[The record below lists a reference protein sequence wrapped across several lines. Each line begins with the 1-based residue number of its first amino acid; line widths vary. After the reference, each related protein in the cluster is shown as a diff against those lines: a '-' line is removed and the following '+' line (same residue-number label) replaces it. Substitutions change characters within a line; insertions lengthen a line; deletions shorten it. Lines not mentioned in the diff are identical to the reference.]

1 MRSEPGQPIH
11 ASASAEPLIAAD
23 VGGTHAR
30 LALIDSAA
38 GADAPFAVT
47 RYEKYAC
54 GDFASLAAIVRT
66 FRDAH
71 AGASVERVALAIAG
85 YVIDDAVV
93 NLSLPWPVS
102 ISGLRDALDLR
113 ELAIVNDFEAAA
125 HALGHLGAGDAS
137 LLSGP
142 AQAGAGPVL
151 LVGPGT
157 GLGAAV
163 RIPHPHETLVL
174 ATEAGQATLA
184 PDSELEFA
192 LLRELRGRGS
202 RVLIEDVMSG
212 TGLANL
218 HAAVRALRGAPSRAL
233 TPAQITAAALE
244 RSDAH
249 AVEAAEVFCGW
260 FGSVLGDLALLYGAT
275 GGVYLAGGV
284 LPQMK
289 PLLLRSRFV
298 ERFLDKGA
306 MRAALERTPV
316 RLVEHARLGVIGAA
330 SWFLRRGG
338 VRPDSIGPGSG
349 RRPSTTRRAVRAD
362 TPAGT
367 AAPPS
372 KDRPDPAS
380 GAQRTRQRTKT

>member
-1 MRSEPGQPIH
+1 MGSEPGQRVLAQAPT
-11 ASASAEPLIAAD
+11 APLIAAD

-30 LALIDSAA
+30 LALIDPA
-38 GADAPFAVT
+38 GGKATLAMAH
-47 RYEKYAC
+47 YEKYTC
-54 GDFASLAAIVRT
+54 GDFASLAAIIAV

-71 AGASVERVALAIAG
+71 VQVPVERVALAIAG
-85 YVIDDAVV
+85 YIIDDVV
-93 NLSLPWPVS
+93 INLSLPWPVS
-102 ISGLRDALDLR
+102 ISGLRDALNLR

-125 HALGHLGAGDAS
+125 HALGHIGAEDAC

-142 AQAGAGPVL
+142 AQPVEGPQL

-163 RIPHPHETLVL
+163 RIPNPHQVLVL

-192 LLRELRGRGS
+192 LLHELRKRGS

-218 HAAVRALRGAPSRAL
+218 YGAVRALHGAPPRAL

-249 AVEAAEVFCGW
+249 AVEAVEVFCGW

-289 PLLLRSRFV
+289 PLLLQSRFV
-298 ERFLDKGA
+298 ERFLDKGV
-306 MRAALERTPV
+306 MREVLARTPV

-330 SWFLRRGG
+330 SWFFQL
-338 VRPDSIGPGSG
+338 DSSRLDSG
-349 RRPSTTRRAVRAD
+349 RSGSSQHDPKTRRAVSAD

-367 AAPPS
+367 AAQPS
-372 KDRPDPAS
+372 KDRQDPAS
-380 GAQRTRQRTKT
+380 GVQRTRQRTTT

>member
-1 MRSEPGQPIH
+1 MGSETGQPIH
-11 ASASAEPLIAAD
+11 ASASAAPLIAAD

-30 LALIDSAA
+30 LALIEPAS
-38 GADAPFAVT
+38 GGDAPFVVV

-54 GDFASLAAIVRT
+54 GDFASLASILET
-66 FRDAH
+66 FRAAH
-71 AGASVERVALAIAG
+71 LRSPVERVALAIAG
-85 YVIDDAVV
+85 YVIDEAVV
-93 NLSLPWPVS
+93 NLSLPWRVS
-102 ISGLRDALDLR
+102 IPDLRAALGLR

-125 HALGHLGAGDAS
+125 HALGHLGADDAT

-142 AQAGAGPVL
+142 AQANEGPLL

-163 RIPHPHETLVL
+163 RIPHPHEVLVL

-192 LLRELRGRGS
+192 LLRELRRRGS
-202 RVLIEDVMSG
+202 RVLVEDVMSG

-218 HAAVRALRGAPSRAL
+218 HAAVRALHGAPPQAL
-233 TPAQITAAALE
+233 TPAQITAAAFE

-249 AVEAAEVFCGW
+249 AVEAVEVFCGW

-330 SWFLRRGG
+330 SWFFQLESRN
-338 VRPDSIGPGSG
+338 
-349 RRPSTTRRAVRAD
+349 RRAVGAD

-367 AAPPS
+367 AAQPS

-380 GAQRTRQRTKT
+380 GVQRTRQRTTT